1 MISKQMSEA
10 LNAQVNR
17 EFFSSYLYLSMAA
30 YFEAESFPGFAKW
43 MMVQSQEEYEH
54 GMKFYEYLNQVN
66 ARVVLEAIEKPKTEW
81 NSPLDVFEASKEHE
95 IYITNEI
102 NKLAALAKEEN
113 DFATSN
119 FLIWFVNEQVEE
131 VANVSAIVDKFKLI
145 GNEKS
150 GLFMLDRELGARQTT
165 PEE

>member
-1 MISKQMSEA
+1 MFLK
-10 LNAQVNR
+10 LLV
-17 EFFSSYLYLSMAA
+17 
-30 YFEAESFPGFAKW
+30 
-43 MMVQSQEEYEH
+43 
-54 GMKFYEYLNQVN
+54 
-66 ARVVLEAIEKPKTEW
+66 
-81 NSPLDVFEASKEHE
+81 EHE

-119 FLIWFVNEQVEE
+119 FLIWFVNEQMEE

-150 GLFMLDRELGARQTT
+150 GFFYVG
-165 PEE
+165 